1 MEKFDISVIVPVYN
15 AEKTIRKCLNSLI
28 AQKNVRLEIICINDG
43 SKDNTLNILEKY
55 ECDYDNIVVVSQ
67 QNKGVSKKIGRA
79 SCRERV

>member
-55 ECDYDNIVVVSQ
+55 ECDYDNIVVVRDRKS
-67 QNKGVSKKIGRA
+67 V
-79 SCRERV
+79 V